1 MGKLHRVVMS
11 LSATVKSGRYIK
23 QIKAYDIKKET
34 EKTVTYI
41 LEGPHQVVNRIS
53 KSLIL
58 EPISDYR
65 NDKITNIQFYTYYY
79 PEDKEKASKVLE
91 TAIKDAVNE
100 LTRINNLAI
109 IALNQGP
116 LNIES

>member
-1 MGKLHRVVMS
+1 
-11 LSATVKSGRYIK
+11 
-23 QIKAYDIKKET
+23 
-34 EKTVTYI
+34 VTYI

-79 PEDKEKASKVLE
+79 PEDEEKASDVLE
-91 TAIKDAVNE
+91 AAIKNAVDE

-109 IALNQGP
+109 IALKQGP
-116 LNIES
+116 LKIES

>member
-1 MGKLHRVVMS
+1 MS

>member
-1 MGKLHRVVMS
+1 MS
-11 LSATVKSGRYIK
+11 LSATVKSGRDIK

-65 NDKITNIQFYTYYY
+65 NDKIANIQFYTYYY

-91 TAIKDAVNE
+91 TAIKDVVNE

>member
-1 MGKLHRVVMS
+1 M
-11 LSATVKSGRYIK
+11 
-23 QIKAYDIKKET
+23 
-34 EKTVTYI
+34 TYI

>member
-1 MGKLHRVVMS
+1 MS

-79 PEDKEKASKVLE
+79 PEDEEKASDVLE
-91 TAIKDAVNE
+91 AAIKNAVDE

-109 IALNQGP
+109 IALKQGP
-116 LNIES
+116 LKIES

>member
-1 MGKLHRVVMS
+1 M
-11 LSATVKSGRYIK
+11 
-23 QIKAYDIKKET
+23 
-34 EKTVTYI
+34 TYI

-79 PEDKEKASKVLE
+79 PEDEEKASDVLE
-91 TAIKDAVNE
+91 AAIKNAVDE

-109 IALNQGP
+109 IALKQGP
-116 LNIES
+116 LKIES

>member
-1 MGKLHRVVMS
+1 MS

-23 QIKAYDIKKET
+23 QIKADDIKKET

-79 PEDKEKASKVLE
+79 PEDEEKASDVLE
-91 TAIKDAVNE
+91 AAIKNAVDE

-109 IALNQGP
+109 IALKQGP
-116 LNIES
+116 LKIES

>member
-1 MGKLHRVVMS
+1 M
-11 LSATVKSGRYIK
+11 
-23 QIKAYDIKKET
+23 
-34 EKTVTYI
+34 
-41 LEGPHQVVNRIS
+41 VNRIS

>member
-1 MGKLHRVVMS
+1 MS

-91 TAIKDAVNE
+91 TAIKDVVNE